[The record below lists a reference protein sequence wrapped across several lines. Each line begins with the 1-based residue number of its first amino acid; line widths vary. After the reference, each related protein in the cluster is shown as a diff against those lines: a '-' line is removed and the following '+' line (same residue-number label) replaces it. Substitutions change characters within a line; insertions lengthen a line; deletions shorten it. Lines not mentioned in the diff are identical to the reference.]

1 MRFNGGEE
9 KKETKTGDKGERKPR
24 RRSKAG
30 GGGTDRA
37 KEGNA
42 ARDRHEGEAGNRSS
56 VRRGNPADGE
66 GARGALGFGADPRLT
81 HRLVQTVGL
90 EGERI
95 RRQRPQVRV
104 VRVGAFRVV
113 QEDHR

>member
-37 KEGNA
+37 KEGNS

-95 RRQRPQVRV
+95 RRERPPGRGGP
-104 VRVGAFRVV
+104 RRGFRGV
-113 QEDHR
+113 